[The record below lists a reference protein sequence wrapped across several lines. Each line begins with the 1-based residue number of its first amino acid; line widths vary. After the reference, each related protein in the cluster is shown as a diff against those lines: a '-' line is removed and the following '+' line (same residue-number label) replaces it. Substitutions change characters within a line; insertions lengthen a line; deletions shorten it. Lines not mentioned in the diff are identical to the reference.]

1 VFQLDS
7 VLEQLGYS
15 QSENYKRVADL
26 NSQTTHL
33 FRGIK
38 KTQQIEGCYTFHT
51 SRDDQVLPIRAAVY
65 VAEADTEEEAREI
78 HKQLWNFNNAPFLIV
93 VLPHQIRVYT
103 GFEYSEKEKKKGEIR
118 NPIESLAEISQ
129 VLTSFFA
136 DSIDFGTIWQSDEAQ
151 HLDPSKRVD
160 SRLLENL
167 KTLENYLV
175 TKENLQQPIA
185 QALIGKYIYIQYL
198 RERDILSKQWLSES
212 NIDLDN
218 VLGRNATVTELKK
231 LVDRLEERFRGNIF
245 PLPFKNSLSD
255 ESVSI
260 VASIFKGDELYIT
273 EKENKTLKQLHLDF
287 KAYDFSYIPIET
299 LSAIY
304 EQFLHSQGKGKQDGA
319 IYTPEPVAD
328 YLICEMNSV
337 KPLELG
343 MKILDPCCG
352 SGIFLVLVYR
362 KLIEKALE
370 KGDGKLEP
378 FELKNILVN
387 NIYGVER
394 NPEACYITEFSLL
407 LMMLNYIELP
417 ELHKNEDFKF
427 PSLHNKNIFVCDF
440 FKNQSDFWQ
449 LNKSFDWIIG
459 NPPWKEI
466 KPKDTEEDCA
476 RDWIKDNLKDRPAT
490 GNRISEAFTW
500 RVMDLLDADGLVGL
514 VTPAMSL
521 FNHESEKYRQNFF
534 VAAKIFRVTN
544 FTNMRQVLFSRRAVA
559 PSVTLIYAQTDPNE
573 NKPDIL
579 HYAPFVANQVSN
591 ISFINHKKIKEEKK
605 ITWSITIN
613 ENEIQSVSYNEIE
626 QGLAETWKIAL
637 WGDYRDKKV
646 IEYIKRLFP
655 LTLGCLEE
663 ENSWHLHQG
672 IQLREIPTDEKLY
685 HKPELQGKMVLDAKK
700 MSKSGYR
707 FSFPQIA
714 LNKVITEKNC
724 YIRKQ
729 SGDIGIN
736 IVKAPHFVINP
747 NYCAYSDQDFVI
759 PHSQIGMSVT
769 WDDSRHLQAISV
781 LINSSIIQYYLFF
794 CSPSWGI
801 ERDKVYLED
810 VKKIPIPNLSQK
822 QIDDLAILQ
831 EHLASEELFGK
842 KNNLQ
847 EILDSEVN
855 HILKIPD
862 TLRIVC
868 KEFIEIRLTLSQ
880 GKTKTIATEP
890 PSIQEDLPNYAERLR
905 YELDNFVE
913 GSDIRH
919 AISIT
924 TSENLI
930 VCTVELYNSETQIP
944 VKIKKADAQDSQF
957 LEEIQQKLRQQFSQW
972 VYIQRGMRLFSD
984 TQIHICKSPRL
995 IDWTQTQAMYDS
1007 DDIIA
1012 EMLNRRNY

>member
-15 QSENYKRVADL
+15 QSENYKRAVEV

-33 FRGIK
+33 FRGLK
-38 KTQQIEGCYTFHT
+38 KTQQIKGCYTFHT

-65 VAEADTEEEAREI
+65 VAKADTEEEAREI

-151 HLDPSKRVD
+151 HLDPNKRVD

-255 ESVSI
+255 VSVSI

-337 KPLELG
+337 KRLELG

-490 GNRISEAFTW
+490 GNRISEAFT
-500 RVMDLLDADGLVGL
+500 
-514 VTPAMSL
+514 
-521 FNHESEKYRQNFF
+521 
-534 VAAKIFRVTN
+534 
-544 FTNMRQVLFSRRAVA
+544 
-559 PSVTLIYAQTDPNE
+559 
-573 NKPDIL
+573 
-579 HYAPFVANQVSN
+579 
-591 ISFINHKKIKEEKK
+591 
-605 ITWSITIN
+605 
-613 ENEIQSVSYNEIE
+613 
-626 QGLAETWKIAL
+626 
-637 WGDYRDKKV
+637 
-646 IEYIKRLFP
+646 
-655 LTLGCLEE
+655 
-663 ENSWHLHQG
+663 
-672 IQLREIPTDEKLY
+672 
-685 HKPELQGKMVLDAKK
+685 
-700 MSKSGYR
+700 
-707 FSFPQIA
+707 
-714 LNKVITEKNC
+714 
-724 YIRKQ
+724 
-729 SGDIGIN
+729 
-736 IVKAPHFVINP
+736 
-747 NYCAYSDQDFVI
+747 
-759 PHSQIGMSVT
+759 
-769 WDDSRHLQAISV
+769 
-781 LINSSIIQYYLFF
+781 
-794 CSPSWGI
+794 
-801 ERDKVYLED
+801 
-810 VKKIPIPNLSQK
+810 
-822 QIDDLAILQ
+822 
-831 EHLASEELFGK
+831 
-842 KNNLQ
+842 
-847 EILDSEVN
+847 
-855 HILKIPD
+855 
-862 TLRIVC
+862 
-868 KEFIEIRLTLSQ
+868 
-880 GKTKTIATEP
+880 
-890 PSIQEDLPNYAERLR
+890 
-905 YELDNFVE
+905 
-913 GSDIRH
+913 
-919 AISIT
+919 
-924 TSENLI
+924 
-930 VCTVELYNSETQIP
+930 
-944 VKIKKADAQDSQF
+944 
-957 LEEIQQKLRQQFSQW
+957 
-972 VYIQRGMRLFSD
+972 
-984 TQIHICKSPRL
+984 
-995 IDWTQTQAMYDS
+995 
-1007 DDIIA
+1007 
-1012 EMLNRRNY
+1012 